1 MVPIVAPTPVAAWLQ
16 AAQRLLEQ
24 PGRRASRV
32 FLEIAAPTGLP
43 PGDHAVYD
51 VADRFLAK
59 RGGLPIN
66 TVANTIFPW
75 GIYRRHG
82 APALYDEYLAVFPRV
97 QRDCDARPWGTYF
110 HRMICRRDHTGAE
123 IRPLAYLV
131 EKLNKR
137 LSNRAAYELSP
148 IDPFL
153 DIPIYD
159 ARVDKHH
166 PLGGPCLS
174 HLSFSLTDERALDL
188 TAHYRS
194 HFYVQR
200 AMGNLIGLARLL
212 QFVTEQT
219 NLRMGVLACVSNT
232 AQLDKKTGCWGD
244 RDVATL
250 IADCAA
256 AASRPAA
263 A

>member
-1 MVPIVAPTPVAAWLQ
+1 MFPVEASTPVAAWLRAVQ
-16 AAQRLLEQ
+16 YLLVQ

-32 FLEIAAPTGLP
+32 FLEIANPIGLP
-43 PGDHAVYD
+43 SQDHAVYNL
-51 VADRFLAK
+51 VDRFLTT

-66 TVANTIFPW
+66 TVANTLFPW
-75 GIYRRHG
+75 GMYRRHG
-82 APALYDEYLAVFPRV
+82 AQALYDEYLAVFPHL
-97 QRDCDARPWGTYF
+97 QRDCDARSWGTYF
-110 HRMICRRDHTGAE
+110 HRLIYRRDHTGAV

-131 EKLNKR
+131 EKLNKG
-137 LSNRAAYELSP
+137 LPNRAAYELNA
-148 IDPFL
+148 IEPFL
-153 DIPIYD
+153 DLPVYD
-159 ARVDKHH
+159 ARLDKHH

-200 AMGNLIGLARLL
+200 ALGNLIGLAHLL

-232 AQLDKKTGCWGD
+232 AQLDTKGGCWGK
-244 RDVATL
+244 RDVAAL
-250 IADCAA
+250 VEDCAA
-256 AASRPAA
+256 ASQPAA